1 MPRIKTIEIEEA
13 KCTGCGQCV
22 LSCHE
27 GVIALRDGKAR
38 VVKESLCDGLGS
50 CIPACPQGAIH
61 FVEKDISTCPNAE
74 SKKDLKWP
82 VQLRLISPLHR
93 FPQKDLVIAADCT
106 AFAFPGFHELLGNR
120 RVLIGCPKFD
130 DPTHSSWALQ
140 TILES
145 QTFESLEVILM
156 EVPCCLGL
164 RYLVEDTLE
173 KATKHIAFTST
184 ILGVDG
190 TIKKQE
196 LIRPRE

>member
-1 MPRIKTIEIEEA
+1 MPRIKTVEIEEA

-38 VVKESLCDGLGS
+38 VVKEALCDGLGS

-61 FVEKDISTCPNAE
+61 FVEKDLTTCPHAE
-74 SKKDLKWP
+74 STKDLQWP
-82 VQLRLISPLHR
+82 VQLRLISPLHH
-93 FPQKDLVIAADCT
+93 FPQKNLVIAADCT
-106 AFAFPGFHELLGNR
+106 AFVFPGFHELLGNR

-130 DPTHSSWALQ
+130 DPKHSSQALQ
-140 TILES
+140 TILEN
-145 QTFESLEVILM
+145 QTLESLEVILM

-164 RYLVEDTLE
+164 RYLVEGTLE
-173 KATKHIAFTST
+173 KATKHISFTCT

-190 TIKKQE
+190 TIKKEE